1 MVFNAKYINDYV
13 RENIG
18 FSLVLDENVRD
29 VDLLKLQKLL
39 AARPEVKSAT
49 YVDAETAAQQ
59 LQEELGED
67 FIGFLG
73 YNPLHAS
80 IDIKLYAPY
89 THNDSLVNLEQKF
102 MEYSNVE
109 EVYYQRNLVHLINEN
124 TNKIGFILLAL
135 GIIMLLIFITLINNT
150 IRLSIYSK
158 RFIIN
163 TMQLVGA
170 TRSFIR
176 KPFVSKSV
184 VQGLIGALLANIALL
199 GVFSSFNSG
208 FSEIVSY
215 GTTEVT
221 IAVFGLVFIFGA
233 LISWLSTRFAVNKF
247 LRLRYDELF
256 N

>member
-1 MVFNAKYINDYV
+1 
-13 RENIG
+13 
-18 FSLVLDENVRD
+18 
-29 VDLLKLQKLL
+29 
-39 AARPEVKSAT
+39 
-49 YVDAETAAQQ
+49 
-59 LQEELGED
+59 
-67 FIGFLG
+67 
-73 YNPLHAS
+73 
-80 IDIKLYAPY
+80 
-89 THNDSLVNLEQKF
+89 
-102 MEYSNVE
+102 
-109 EVYYQRNLVHLINEN
+109 
-124 TNKIGFILLAL
+124 
-135 GIIMLLIFITLINNT
+135 
-150 IRLSIYSK
+150 
-158 RFIIN
+158 
-163 TMQLVGA
+163 MQLVGA